1 MEGSAS
7 AIDLGLS
14 LRTLTDANRRESL
27 KIIYLAEQPMLSTA
41 EPVELSQQT
50 TSHQLGA
57 LRKTGLFINTPE
69 GPQQVFAVNTE
80 GFAVLRS
87 YFDGVWPEQFAD
99 LKPLTESGKW
109 KAMAGTGGE
118 LGAVLGTPCQNR
130 NHTGCLRR
138 RKNGRIR

>member
-14 LRTLTDANRRESL
+14 LRTLTDANRRESP

-50 TSHQLGA
+50 TSRQLGA

-87 YFDGVWPEQFAD
+87 YLDGVWPEQFAD

-118 LGAVLGTPCQNR
+118 LGAVLDTPCQNR
-130 NHTGCLRR
+130 NHTSSLRS